1 MWLHHLRHLTLT
13 NQQRSSRTTAHA
25 KRPMGL
31 AHTRSSSVRQSVGYQ
46 AVSGDVGVG
55 MGQVTQTT
63 HHIGLGNPMWG
74 RESDPGPRGFSRGSG
89 PGGIGPVAGP
99 FWCRLRH
106 GWLLVSVSDRKASVC
121 VHFSVFQCRAY
132 HQIKQSSN
140 PWGSGMSWRGD
151 APGIPVPAA

>member
-1 MWLHHLRHLTLT
+1 MGELDIATAIAQHPPWVLTHTSITRGYSDTTQRMWLHHLRHLTLT

-121 VHFSVFQCRAY
+121 VHFSVF
-132 HQIKQSSN
+132 
-140 PWGSGMSWRGD
+140 
-151 APGIPVPAA
+151 

>member
-1 MWLHHLRHLTLT
+1 M
-13 NQQRSSRTTAHA
+13 
-25 KRPMGL
+25 
-31 AHTRSSSVRQSVGYQ
+31 GYQ

-121 VHFSVFQCRAY
+121 VHFSVF
-132 HQIKQSSN
+132 
-140 PWGSGMSWRGD
+140 
-151 APGIPVPAA
+151 